1 MKIAVLET
9 VASLP
14 DFQSFASELLSDNL
28 KHSVSPLKEHGK
40 PPPAHPAAT
49 RAPVG
54 PCTPPVALVLPILL
68 KFIGFDFCLQVPQP
82 TINS

>member
-28 KHSVSPLKEHGK
+28 KHLVSPLKEHGK
-40 PPPAHPAAT
+40 PPPAHPAPC
-49 RAPVG
+49 RALHSAGG
-54 PCTPPVALVLPILL
+54 PGPPHPFEVYWL
-68 KFIGFDFCLQVPQP
+68 
-82 TINS
+82 